1 MPKAEVKLVDIDGA
15 VMSGKL
21 RRALKRMDI
30 CWPGDEYGRGAYVY
44 LVKSRGVVRLA
55 KKLDE
60 PGHYIVDDGSLYIE
74 KKTALGYT
82 QEVRTRELTEPTG
95 LDEEMDLLSTKVV
108 IEIARWVK
116 KHGEAPTVL
125 HVSCE
130 DLMTLAMERLEI
142 SRDGNAWGLTISLL
156 PKGEKLSVDKR
167 IEL

>member
-1 MPKAEVKLVDIDGA
+1 VPKAEVKLVDIDGA
-15 VMSGKL
+15 VASGKL

-55 KKLDE
+55 KKLAE
-60 PGHYIVDDGSLYIE
+60 PGCYIVDDGSLYIE

-82 QEVRTRELTEPTG
+82 QEIRPNELTESTG
-95 LDEEMDLLSTKVV
+95 LTEDMDLLATKVM
-108 IEIARWVK
+108 IEIAKYVK
-116 KHGEAPTVL
+116 KHGDAPTVL

-130 DLMTLAMERLEI
+130 DLMTLALERREI
-142 SRDGNAWGLTISLL
+142 GYDGNAWGLTISLL